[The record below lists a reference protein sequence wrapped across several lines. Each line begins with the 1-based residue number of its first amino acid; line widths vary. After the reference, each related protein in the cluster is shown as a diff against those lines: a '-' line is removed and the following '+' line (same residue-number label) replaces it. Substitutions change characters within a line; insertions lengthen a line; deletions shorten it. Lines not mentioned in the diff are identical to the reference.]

1 MTYGF
6 VRCPLGDDFFSLA
19 VHIAAAPQERL
30 HSSLWPRRAQV
41 AERLRRMGEE
51 PGREA
56 NRAAYHA
63 LRLLVW

>member
-6 VRCPLGDDFFSLA
+6 VQNPHGDDFFSLA

-30 HSSLWPRRAQV
+30 HSSLWPRRVQV
-41 AERLRRMGEE
+41 ADRLRLMGRE

-56 NRAAYHA
+56 HCAAYHA